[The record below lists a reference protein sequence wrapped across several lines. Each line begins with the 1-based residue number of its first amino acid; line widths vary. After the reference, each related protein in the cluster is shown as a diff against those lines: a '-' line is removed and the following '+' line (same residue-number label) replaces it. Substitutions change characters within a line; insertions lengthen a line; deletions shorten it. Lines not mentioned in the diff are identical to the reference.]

1 MSEPSKSLNPEDL
14 IIELKNILM
23 NGRVGLEKE
32 SLRVNNSLISNL
44 PHPNTLGS
52 SLCNQFITTDFSEA
66 QPELI
71 TPPFDKNILTLD
83 FLENIHHYFFHKNP
97 HEILWPFSLPPFI
110 ENEDIPIA
118 KFGNSS

>member
-52 SLCNQFITTDFSEA
+52 SLCNQIITTDFSEA

-83 FLENIHHYFFHKNP
+83 FLENILHYFFHKN
-97 HEILWPFSLPPFI
+97 LNLLFLT
-110 ENEDIPIA
+110 
-118 KFGNSS
+118 